1 MSKTFSRV
9 LWIISGVLLILCGIL
24 CLSRPV
30 VALAAISL
38 FLGLSMLFSGIV
50 DIVIFARGRD
60 RMVGSVWFL
69 VDGIL
74 TVLLSKFVNSF
85 DLRRLGV
92 RGWGWFTALGVLLAF
107 GGFFSFLDPV
117 AGALTLSILAGA
129 LLILQGLSSILR
141 ACFSGRFLL

>member
-74 TVLLSKFVNSF
+74 TVLLSLFVLFDQAFTALSLPFIFGMWLLFSGVSKFVNSF
-85 DLRRLGV
+85 DLRRLG
-92 RGWGWFTALGVLLAF
+92 RPG
-107 GGFFSFLDPV
+107 
-117 AGALTLSILAGA
+117 AGAGSPRWASCWRLAG
-129 LLILQGLSSILR
+129 SFPSWTR
-141 ACFSGRFLL
+141 

>member
-50 DIVIFARGRD
+50 DIVIFARHPD
-60 RMVGSVWFL
+60 RTPVPVRSVRPGL
-69 VDGIL
+69 YRPVAPL
-74 TVLLSKFVNSF
+74 HLRHVAAV
-85 DLRRLGV
+85 LRRLQV
-92 RGWGWFTALGVLLAF
+92 RQLL
-107 GGFFSFLDPV
+107 
-117 AGALTLSILAGA
+117 
-129 LLILQGLSSILR
+129 
-141 ACFSGRFLL
+141 